1 MGGGGVLRDAG
12 SLVQHEPK
20 ERPIVLRA
28 TTTLGNLK
36 EELTGG
42 LVLPGDPGW
51 DAARAAWLLDVDQ
64 RPAAVASPATAAD
77 VARVVDAARGLGLRV
92 AAQTTG
98 HHASALASLQDTV
111 LLKTSRLTGVR
122 IDAAA
127 RKARVASG
135 AVWLDVSR
143 PASAA
148 GLAGLAGSSPDVG
161 VAGYTLG
168 GGLGWLARRHGLA
181 ANSVTAIELVT
192 ADGRQRRVDH
202 RHDPELFWALRG
214 GGGRFGVV
222 TALEFR
228 LYPVPELYAGWLAWP
243 WERAREVL
251 RAWREWL
258 PSLPDEVTSIGR
270 LLQVPPFPHLPEA
283 FRGRQLVAVEA
294 AILRD
299 RDAGAALLRPLRA
312 LRPEID
318 TVAAVPPLA
327 LSHLHLDPEGPVPAG
342 VGQHRLL
349 GDLPAA
355 AIDALVET
363 AGPGTGSPLH
373 SIELRQLGG
382 AVARPGPGAG
392 ALATLD
398 ASFMLFGAGIPDG
411 PESVDAMEARLRT
424 LFDRLRPWDTGRAY
438 ANFAKGPADPRDF
451 FPADTYRRLRRVKAE
466 VDPDDLFLA
475 IHPIPAR
482 AP

>member
-1 MGGGGVLRDAG
+1 VAAARSATLGRWCTTTTA
-12 SLVQHEPK
+12 K

-28 TTTLGNLK
+28 TTTLEDLR
-36 EELTGG
+36 ERLTGR
-42 LVLPGDPGW
+42 LVLPGDPDW

-64 RPAAVASPATAAD
+64 RPAAVTQPATAAD
-77 VARVVDAARGLGLRV
+77 VAAVVSAARGLGLRV
-92 AAQTTG
+92 APQTTG
-98 HHASALASLQDTV
+98 HHASALAPLKDTI
-111 LLKTSRLTGVR
+111 LLKTSGLTGVEV
-122 IDAAA
+122 DAATRTA
-127 RKARVASG
+127 RAASG

-192 ADGRQRRVDH
+192 AEGRPRRVDH

-214 GGGRFGVV
+214 GGGRFGAV

-251 RAWREWL
+251 QAWREWL

-270 LLQVPPFPHLPEA
+270 LLQVPPLPEIPA
-283 FRGRQLVAVEA
+283 TFRGRQLVAVEA
-294 AILRD
+294 AMLCD
-299 RDAGAALLRPLRA
+299 RDAGAGLLRPLRA
-312 LRPEID
+312 MRPEID
-318 TVAAVPPLA
+318 TFAAVPPLA
-327 LSHLHLDPEGPVPAG
+327 LSHLNMDPEGPVPAA
-342 VGQHRLL
+342 VGGHRLL
-349 GDLPAA
+349 ADLPAEGV
-355 AIDALVET
+355 DALAEV
-363 AGPGTGSPLH
+363 AGAGSGSPLQ

-382 AVARPGPGAG
+382 AVARAAPGAG

-398 ASFMLFGAGIPDG
+398 AAFMLFGGGMPDG
-411 PESVDAMEARLRT
+411 PDAAAAMEARLHT
-424 LFDRLRPWDTGRAY
+424 MFERLEPWDSGRLY
-438 ANFAKGPADPRDF
+438 ANFAKDPADPRAF
-451 FPADTYRRLRRVKAE
+451 FPPEVYRRLQRVKAE
-466 VDPDDLFLA
+466 VDPDELFLP
-475 IHPIPAR
+475 IHPIPAG
-482 AP
+482 AG

>member
-1 MGGGGVLRDAG
+1 
-12 SLVQHEPK
+12 
-20 ERPIVLRA
+20 
-28 TTTLGNLK
+28 
-36 EELTGG
+36 
-42 LVLPGDPGW
+42 
-51 DAARAAWLLDVDQ
+51 
-64 RPAAVASPATAAD
+64 

-127 RKARVASG
+127 RNARVASG

-192 ADGRQRRVDH
+192 ADGRRRRVDH

-294 AILRD
+294 A
-299 RDAGAALLRPLRA
+299 
-312 LRPEID
+312 
-318 TVAAVPPLA
+318 
-327 LSHLHLDPEGPVPAG
+327 
-342 VGQHRLL
+342 
-349 GDLPAA
+349 
-355 AIDALVET
+355 
-363 AGPGTGSPLH
+363 GPGTGSPLH

-382 AVARPGPGAG
+382 AVARPAPGAG

-451 FPADTYRRLRRVKAE
+451 FPADTYRRLQRVKAE

>member
-1 MGGGGVLRDAG
+1 
-12 SLVQHEPK
+12 VQHEPK

-28 TTTLGNLK
+28 TTTLDDLK

-42 LVLPGDPGW
+42 LVLPGDPDW

-77 VARVVDAARGLGLRV
+77 MARVVAAARGLGLRV

-98 HHASALASLQDTV
+98 HHASALGPLQDTV

-127 RKARVASG
+127 RTARVASG

-192 ADGRQRRVDH
+192 ADGRQRRVGH

-251 RAWREWL
+251 QAWREWL

-294 AILRD
+294 AMLRD
-299 RDAGAALLRPLRA
+299 QDAGAALLRPLCA

-327 LSHLHLDPEGPVPAG
+327 LSHLHMDPEGPVPAG

-349 GDLPAA
+349 AELPAA
-355 AIDALVET
+355 AVDALVEAAALEGLAEALYLEREYSASAAHYERAYSVYRRERQNVA
-363 AGPGTGSPLH
+363 AGRAARTLAWITGNV
-373 SIELRQLGG
+373 LGHW
-382 AVARPGPGAG
+382 AVRSGWLARARTILEEAGQAPGPGKV
-392 ALATLD
+392 TRSP
-398 ASFMLFGAGIPDG
+398 AS
-411 PESVDAMEARLRT
+411 SRC
-424 LFDRLRPWDTGRAY
+424 W
-438 ANFAKGPADPRDF
+438 PAWTSPG
-451 FPADTYRRLRRVKAE
+451 
-466 VDPDDLFLA
+466 
-475 IHPIPAR
+475 
-482 AP
+482 